1 MPSRNPTASR
11 RDYQLDGSRGRTAS
25 SQACARLAP
34 AHSGESRADRVE
46 VDAPPPRRP
55 APGRPGTLLGFQ
67 VKFLSILANEPAA
80 AGQEVLVVDAD
91 DQVVKGLDRLLTRVG
106 LIVTGTHDP
115 IRARDQILNK
125 FFAVALVDADTPT
138 PGGGIELLQFSRD
151 KSPLTSVVI
160 MTARKSYETAVKAFR
175 AGAVDVVLKEPD
187 VVPYLR
193 ERVLEAAGD
202 IKATADRNS
211 LFEEVAETHEEF
223 LRRLRDVSHE
233 LLDLEDR
240 VTGRTADETDAA
252 ASTISVVLVDD
263 DQDALE
269 KIERVLTADQGWQ
282 FRVAFTG
289 GEALDVVMQ
298 VRPQIVMVK
307 EDLPDLPGSMVVA
320 TVRASAPDA
329 LTLLYSPPDKSGRTG
344 EVKLVEASRVMT
356 LIGSYSEPGQ
366 LVAPLNEIREALRQ
380 KAHERRYLQ
389 AFRQRHFEF
398 LQRYN
403 GIKNRLKEE
412 LDRRKKPR

>member
-1 MPSRNPTASR
+1 MLSPNPTVCPSRVPEMG
-11 RDYQLDGSRGRTAS
+11 GS
-25 SQACARLAP
+25 
-34 AHSGESRADRVE
+34 
-46 VDAPPPRRP
+46 
-55 APGRPGTLLGFQ
+55 GTLPVFQ
-67 VKFLSILANEPAA
+67 GKLFIVPIESAS
-80 AGQEVLVVDAD
+80 AGQEILVVDAD

-115 IRARDQILNK
+115 VRARDQILNK

-138 PGGGIELLQFSRD
+138 PGGGIELLQFARD

-175 AGAVDVVLKEPD
+175 AGAADVVLKEPD

-240 VTGRTADETDAA
+240 VTGRTADDTGRAT
-252 ASTISVVLVDD
+252 TISVVLVDD
-263 DQDALE
+263 DPDALE
-269 KIERVLTADQGWQ
+269 QIERVLTAEQGWQ

-307 EDLPDLPGSMVVA
+307 EDLPDLPGSMVVN
-320 TVRASAPDA
+320 TVKASAPDA
-329 LTLLYSPPDKSGRTG
+329 LTLLYSPPGKSGRAG
-344 EVKLVEASRVMT
+344 EVKLVDASRVMS
-356 LIGSYSEPGQ
+356 LIGSYTEPSQ
-366 LVAPLNEIREALRQ
+366 LVGPLNEIREALKQ
-380 KAHERRYLQ
+380 KTHERRYLQ

-403 GIKNRLKEE
+403 AIKQRLKEE

>member
-1 MPSRNPTASR
+1 
-11 RDYQLDGSRGRTAS
+11 
-25 SQACARLAP
+25 
-34 AHSGESRADRVE
+34 V
-46 VDAPPPRRP
+46 
-55 APGRPGTLLGFQ
+55 
-67 VKFLSILANEPAA
+67 ANEPAS
-80 AGQEVLVVDAD
+80 AGQEILVVDAD

-138 PGGGIELLQFSRD
+138 PGGGIELLQFARD

-175 AGAVDVVLKEPD
+175 AGAADVVLKEPD

-240 VTGRTADETDAA
+240 VTGRTADDAGDP
-252 ASTISVVLVDD
+252 ASISVVLVDD
-263 DQDALE
+263 DPAALE
-269 KIERVLTADQGWQ
+269 EIQRVLTADQGWN

-307 EDLPDLPGSMVVA
+307 EDLPDLPGSMVVN
-320 TVRASAPDA
+320 TVKASAPDA
-329 LTLLYSPPDKSGRTG
+329 LTLLYSPPGKSGRAG
-344 EVKLVEASRVMT
+344 EVKLVDASRVMS
-356 LIGSYSEPGQ
+356 LIGSYTEPAQ
-366 LVAPLNEIREALRQ
+366 LVGPLNEIREALKQ
-380 KAHERRYLQ
+380 KTHERRYLQ

-403 GIKNRLKEE
+403 AIKQRLKEE